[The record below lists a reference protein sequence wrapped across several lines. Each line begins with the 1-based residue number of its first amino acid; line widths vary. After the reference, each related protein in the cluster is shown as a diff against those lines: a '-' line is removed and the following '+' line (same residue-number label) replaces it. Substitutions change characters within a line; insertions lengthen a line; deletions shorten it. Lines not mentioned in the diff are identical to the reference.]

1 MQDHPNQDKHAS
13 FFNRSPTRLK
23 HLFCSATSSS
33 NDNDEKRAVHP
44 LMVNLFC
51 SILSKSLSLS
61 YRSFHS
67 VNILFEGK
75 SKIVD
80 ELSVAIEELFLED
93 FNNVKTTK
101 IDEGAFGF
109 NSSMIATEDLNLLIR
124 FRKDESFKPNIT
136 HLDFP
141 NFKEVVIIAEA
152 PVFYYPLFRMV
163 SVSETLSFAEFCV
176 LFCELMLADESQIAS
191 NNIIGVPLLWF
202 YNLHFI
208 KELGVLEHK
217 WEKLPMKMVSKLYK
231 VLGQTV
237 DDFTFHFYN
246 ELPDMKESL
255 GQRIQL
261 VLDEEKFL

>member
-1 MQDHPNQDKHAS
+1 
-13 FFNRSPTRLK
+13 
-23 HLFCSATSSS
+23 
-33 NDNDEKRAVHP
+33 
-44 LMVNLFC
+44 MVNLFC

-109 NSSMIATEDLNLLIR
+109 NSSMIATENLNLLIR

-163 SVSETLSFAEFCV
+163 SLTERMSFSEFCV
-176 LFCELMLADESQIAS
+176 LFCKMMLADESQIAS
-191 NNIIGVPLLWF
+191 NNTIG
-202 YNLHFI
+202 
-208 KELGVLEHK
+208 
-217 WEKLPMKMVSKLYK
+217 MVSKLYK
-231 VLGQTV
+231 VLNQTV
-237 DDFTFHFYN
+237 DDFTFQFYY

-261 VLDEEKFL
+261 FLDEENFL